1 MSFDKPSLKEVQDF
15 WNARPCN
22 LRHSN
27 APVGTK
33 QYFDEV
39 EERKYFVE
47 PHIPAFADFTS
58 WGGKRVLEVGCGIG
72 TDATNFARNGAIYT
86 GVELSSESLKLA
98 KERFDVFGLSGRFIE
113 GNAEEI
119 DQVLNGENF
128 DLIYSFGVLHHTPNL
143 DSALKGIRNLMHS
156 NSVFKMMVYAEN
168 SWKNAMISSGLDQ
181 PEAQYGCPI
190 ANTYT
195 KTEITDILN
204 ASGFSVKSIAQDHIF
219 PYVVEEY
226 KNYNYVRESWF
237 QAMPLNIFN
246 ALEKELGWHLLIE
259 SETRSGAN
267 N

>member
-1 MSFDKPSLKEVQDF
+1 MSHDKPSLKEVQDF

-27 APVGTK
+27 APIGTK

-47 PHIPAFADFTS
+47 PHIPAFADFAS
-58 WGGKRVLEVGCGIG
+58 WAGKRVLEIGCGMG

-98 KERFDVFGLSGRFIE
+98 KQRFEVFGLSGRFVE

-119 DQVLNGENF
+119 DQLLNGETF

-143 DSALKGIRNLMHS
+143 GSALNGIHTLMHP

-168 SWKNAMISSGLDQ
+168 SWKSAMIKAGLDQ

-190 ANTYT
+190 ANSYT
-195 KTEITDILN
+195 SSEISTILN
-204 ASGFSVKSIAQDHIF
+204 ASGFEVTSIYQDHVF

-237 QAMPLNIFN
+237 QAMPKEVFA
-246 ALEKELGWHLLIE
+246 ALEKQLGWHLLIN
-259 SETRSGAN
+259 SAVK
-267 N
+267 